1 MPTRVVYVVYVERF
15 GGVLKRCDDVMI
27 VCMTVYMCYG
37 NSATNRFRG
46 VRRSE
51 RICWRGLPRLIT
63 RTRTISYLMEHHQ
76 DIERRLRLSLAMH
89 LLAASLSYVT
99 SSVSRRATEDIP
111 IRVYIYIY
119 ICIQNPEHP
128 RRTRYGCMR
137 YLSAYPPFRRRRNYG
152 LNQLSRQ
159 VYLMSYSYVVAQV
172 MS

>member
-99 SSVSRRATEDIP
+99 S
-111 IRVYIYIY
+111 
-119 ICIQNPEHP
+119 
-128 RRTRYGCMR
+128 
-137 YLSAYPPFRRRRNYG
+137 LS
-152 LNQLSRQ
+152 LIHI
-159 VYLMSYSYVVAQV
+159 
-172 MS
+172 